1 MFAKLDFAV
10 PTKDMFWE
18 EKVKRFI
25 DNSSDIKEV
34 KEIAILLA
42 KIATQ
47 RAGMVS
53 GLTRALMETEFPVEV
68 VCEEMKNRSD
78 V

>member
-1 MFAKLDFAV
+1 MFAKLDFTT
-10 PTKDMFWE
+10 PTKELFWE
-18 EKVKRFI
+18 EKMKRFI

-47 RAGMVS
+47 RAGMIS
-53 GLTRALMETEFPVEV
+53 GLTQALVETEFPVES
-68 VCEEMKNRSD
+68 VCEGRKNQSD
-78 V
+78 A